1 MCCLRLP
8 QLLFEPSLPVSLRK
22 NPSNR
27 SQPFPPQ
34 HSLTPGPVR
43 EKGEP
48 IADFQE
54 AKPRA
59 MKLIALGT
67 YASALPQPDI
77 RLQTLIITP
86 G

>member
-1 MCCLRLP
+1 MGRKAE
-8 QLLFEPSLPVSLRK
+8 LLFEPSLPVSLRK
-22 NPSNR
+22 NPSIR

-43 EKGEP
+43 GKGEP
-48 IADFQE
+48 RTDLQE

-67 YASALPQPDI
+67 YAAALPEPDI